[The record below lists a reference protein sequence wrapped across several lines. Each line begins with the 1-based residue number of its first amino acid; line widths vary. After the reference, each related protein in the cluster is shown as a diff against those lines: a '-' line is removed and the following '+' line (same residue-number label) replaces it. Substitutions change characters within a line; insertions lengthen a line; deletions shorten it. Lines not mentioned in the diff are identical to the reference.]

1 MNNDNNFSSRN
12 MIKHPI
18 PTSGS
23 FDSNICTPM
32 IGSSRRLSNDTPNSV
47 LNFESTQDLRSFVVT
62 VDLQKINRDRQNQL
76 KLALEDNLR
85 EKESSVAEALKAL
98 SCQRV
103 EYD

>member
-1 MNNDNNFSSRN
+1 
-12 MIKHPI
+12 MIKHPL

-32 IGSSRRLSNDTPNSV
+32 IGSSRRLSNDTPGSV